1 MEQKQGK
8 NEKKKR
14 MNNSRFTAPKSR
26 ETTLSP
32 IKNKNSAS
40 VDNIRKQFSMPCP
53 FSYRIQR

>member
-1 MEQKQGK
+1 
-8 NEKKKR
+8 